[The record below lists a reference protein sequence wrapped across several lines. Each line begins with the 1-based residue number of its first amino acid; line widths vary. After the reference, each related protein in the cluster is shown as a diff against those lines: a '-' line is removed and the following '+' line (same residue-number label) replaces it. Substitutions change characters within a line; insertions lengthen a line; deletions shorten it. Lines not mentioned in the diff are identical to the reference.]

1 MNELEKVRTLSVR
14 VAFSQFSRERMAFG
28 QPSNGMNRSFCDL
41 VELDPTHWT
50 ILRDGK
56 QAISDGLARRIEY
69 RLKKPERWLD
79 EPQEDD
85 GASWLHRDE
94 QDLARLALEKF
105 RTLDEDGRVRLL
117 KAIDDIE

>member
-1 MNELEKVRTLSVR
+1 MNKLEKVRTLNVR

-41 VELDPTHWT
+41 VELEPSHWT
-50 ILRDGK
+50 NLRDGK
-56 QAISDGLARRIEY
+56 LAISDGLARQIEY

-79 EPQEDD
+79 ELQEDD
-85 GASWLHRDE
+85 GTSWLHRDE

-105 RTLDEDGRVRLL
+105 RTLDGDGQVRLL